1 MFLRL
6 LPNVIS
12 FKHSEKYIHLLLMKF
27 CASGWW
33 LRLTKGFQCH
43 LLPDLSNLFVAHC
56 VLTSKHPSESL
67 YRCSKLGFQRW
78 LQAVGIKNLPTNS
91 ALWGPQGLYRFQLCK
106 PSLHPE
112 DHNTFL
118 WDFIQSAGSKVA
130 WKRLCKKKKVISIWV
145 ICEGT
150 WIIIFHSCSY
160 ARTVF
165 W

>member
-33 LRLTKGFQCH
+33 LCFTKGFQCH
-43 LLPDLSNLFVAHC
+43 LLHDPSNLFVARC
-56 VLTSKHPSESL
+56 VLTSKQPSESL

-78 LQAVGIKNLPTNS
+78 LQTVGIKNLHTNS
-91 ALWGPQGLYRFQLCK
+91 AVWGPQGFYRFQLCK

-112 DHNTFL
+112 DHNKFV
-118 WDFIQSAGSKVA
+118 WDFVQSTASKVT
-130 WKRLCKKKKVISIWV
+130 WKRLCKKKKVIYIWV

-150 WIIIFHSCSY
+150 WMVIFHSSC
-160 ARTVF
+160 ARSFF